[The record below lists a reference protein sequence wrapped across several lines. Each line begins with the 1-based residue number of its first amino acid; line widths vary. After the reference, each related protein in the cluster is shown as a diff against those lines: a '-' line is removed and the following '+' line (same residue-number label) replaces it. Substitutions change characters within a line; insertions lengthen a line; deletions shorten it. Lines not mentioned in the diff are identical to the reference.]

1 MHNKEEQSQATVI
14 LKMYEINKYA
24 KQLAI
29 LTAIELVIGNYFP
42 LENVNKHGFLEILSQ
57 QSILLV
63 LSFLCMKN
71 GNRFFLVHT

>member
-42 LENVNKHGFLEILSQ
+42 LKNVNKHGFLEILSQ
-57 QSILLV
+57 QSIVLV
-63 LSFLCMKN
+63 LSFLCMKS